1 MPRRSKPQEA
11 TLGFLQRDL
20 AEDRHAPERD
30 KLGNSWQPWHL
41 AAPQALRE
49 PPCQNIYRKTK
60 TTEERL
66 NDNWVEAKET
76 NRRGIENIESKE
88 DCEVWQ
94 EEERAIGPVN
104 LSLAHQK
111 IWRRQADS

>member
-11 TLGFLQRDL
+11 SLGFLQRDL
-20 AEDRHAPERD
+20 AEDRRTQGINLAI
-30 KLGNSWQPWHL
+30 LGSPDTWP
-41 AAPQALRE
+41 LRK

-60 TTEERL
+60 TTEEHL
-66 NDNWVEAKET
+66 NDNWVEAKEA

-94 EEERAIGPVN
+94 EEERAI
-104 LSLAHQK
+104 Q
-111 IWRRQADS
+111 